1 MYDPSAS
8 VDVTALTTGA
18 VVSRLY
24 DSFDP
29 ETEALAKVFPAV
41 SVTLAPAG
49 TTVRPRVDVPLTP

>member
-1 MYDPSAS
+1 LYDPSAS

-24 DSFDP
+24 DSDP